1 MSMNNDN
8 LNLHSMSADE
18 LWALYEMVTAEL
30 DSKIATELEV
40 LETRLRQLGA
50 VERDRELRQAKR
62 PYPKVPAKYRNPEN
76 DRETWSGRGKQ
87 PRWLAAELRSGK
99 RLTDFLIGQT
109 IDNHRH

>member
-1 MSMNNDN
+1 MNNDN

>member
-1 MSMNNDN
+1 MKNDN
-8 LNLHSMSADE
+8 LNLHSMAADE
-18 LWALYEMVTAEL
+18 LWALHEMVTAEL
-30 DSKIATELEV
+30 DRKIATELEV

-50 VERDRELRQAKR
+50 VEQDRGLRQAKR
-62 PYPKVPAKYRNPEN
+62 PYPKVLAKYRNPEN

-99 RLTDFLIGQT
+99 RLADFLIGQT

>member
-8 LNLHSMSADE
+8 LLHSMSADE

-30 DSKIATELEV
+30 DRKIATELEV